1 LQRLVLEINNKV
13 GIVGILTEAQRG
25 AIDEATRQ
33 LSDSVDYALA
43 FANVTGCM
51 EDLGMFVKDRLSPMD
66 SGHRETISRLSASA
80 ILELVDG
87 ITAVVAER
95 TEGNEA
101 YIDAAPDALP
111 HQLVRIL
118 PRDFCVYLQ
127 PHRERLDYTFSNEEI
142 ETIGRQH
149 KALYD
154 SYHRQP
160 DVKSSIDSVGD
171 CAYIVM
177 LGSVSRTRT
186 RCWRDSSVVWRPSF
200 PVHPLLRATFRW

>member
-1 LQRLVLEINNKV
+1 
-13 GIVGILTEAQRG
+13 
-25 AIDEATRQ
+25 
-33 LSDSVDYALA
+33 
-43 FANVTGCM
+43 M
-51 EDLGMFVKDRLSPMD
+51 EDLGMFVKERLSAMD
-66 SGHRETISRLSASA
+66 SGYRETLLRLSASA

-95 TEGNEA
+95 TEDNEA
-101 YIDAAPDALP
+101 YMDAAPDVLP

-127 PHRERLDYTFSNEEI
+127 RHRERLECTFSNEEI

-160 DVKSSIDSVGD
+160 DVKSSNDSFD
-171 CAYIVM
+171 DNAAY
-177 LGSVSRTRT
+177 
-186 RCWRDSSVVWRPSF
+186 RDAWIGLQNTH
-200 PVHPLLRATFRW
+200 PVRNNSL